1 MIKASGIITF
11 TTDFGTRDPYAA
23 MMKGVVL
30 GVNPR
35 AAIVDITHEIPPHDI
50 VNGAFTLLRAYRYFP
65 EGTVHVAVIDP
76 GVGGHRKNIAVGVD
90 GHLFVG
96 PDNGLFAEIVASDDN
111 HEIRHIQNPSF
122 MRDVV
127 SDTFHGRDVFAPCAA
142 HLSIGVALSETGPL
156 VKRFSRL
163 DYPKITRRGNVLEGE
178 VLTVD
183 TFGNLITNIS
193 KRDFAAFTGSK
204 NVEIAFCAERFDSV
218 CTNYSEVESGQPL
231 VLFGSSEFLEISM
244 NEGNA
249 ADYFMAESHA
259 PIIVRIF

>member
-1 MIKASGIITF
+1 VIKTSGIITF

-35 AAIVDITHEIPPHDI
+35 AVIVDITHDIPPHDI
-50 VNGAFTLLRAYRYFP
+50 VNGAFTLLRAYRSFP
-65 EGTVHVAVIDP
+65 EGTVHVAVVDP
-76 GVGGHRKNIAVGVD
+76 GVGGRRKNIAAGVD

-96 PDNGLFAEIVASDDN
+96 PDNGLFAEIIACGEGP
-111 HEIRHIQNPSF
+111 EIHLIKNPLF

-142 HLSIGVALSETGPL
+142 HLSIGAELSGIGPL
-156 VKRFSRL
+156 VKHLSRL
-163 DYPKITRRGNVLEGE
+163 DYPKITHSGNVLEGE

-183 TFGNLITNIS
+183 TFGNLITNIPR
-193 KRDFAAFTGSK
+193 RDFVAFTGSK
-204 NVEIAFCAERFDSV
+204 NVEIIFCAERFDSV
-218 CTNYSEVESGQPL
+218 RTHYGEVDNGQPL
-231 VLFGSSEFLEISM
+231 VLFGSSGFLEISM

-249 ADYFMAESHA
+249 AEYFMAGSHA
-259 PIIVRIF
+259 PVLVRKF